1 MTRPTDA
8 AIARGRVKLWFFRD
22 MTDDQR
28 IALLK
33 LFGFPANEMGTH
45 GAQTHGLRHVFDALS
60 AAEFDAESPAGTERG
75 SEEAQLPYWLCC
87 GSLNFHEH
95 HRRVCQATP
104 EICRW
109 GTADEHAAWQQSRPD
124 IVFKFPQKV
133 TTSPERVQIPAE
145 SKRVCSCHTC
155 RAEMR
160 PGLRCKNPHCGL
172 KE

>member
-1 MTRPTDA
+1 MKPDTDA
-8 AIARGRVKLWFFRD
+8 D
-22 MTDDQR
+22 
-28 IALLK
+28 
-33 LFGFPANEMGTH
+33 
-45 GAQTHGLRHVFDALS
+45 
-60 AAEFDAESPAGTERG
+60 SPAGTARG
-75 SEEAQLPYWLCC
+75 SEEVMQVDLDRSEEGNAVARGEEGKTSPLYWMCC
-87 GSLNFHEH
+87 GSLSFHEH
-95 HRRVCQATP
+95 HRPVCQATP